1 MDVVSLFTYRTSK
14 DAAWTDAD
22 HSIKK
27 FVDAL
32 KGRPVRGY
40 GHILVHGAE
49 AKRQIDNETA
59 WQAVDWFGEM
69 AVRILVERGV
79 TSALLVP
86 VPDAG
91 SAVGMTLCRTTALAR
106 AVERESGGA
115 FSVLDVLR
123 WDRARISASAGG
135 GSRSAADLFEHLRM
149 REGGGELPGR
159 CVLIDDVVTTGGHLR
174 ACAAMLRRAGMRV
187 EMAIC
192 GVKSDPVPV
201 ADPFRERVDV
211 LEDSEFASGAG

>member
-1 MDVVSLFTYRTSK
+1 MIVVSLFTYRTSK

-40 GHILVHGAE
+40 GHILVRGAG
-49 AKRQIDNETA
+49 AKRQIDGETA

-69 AVRILVERGV
+69 AVRILLERGV
-79 TSALLVP
+79 RSARVVP

-91 SAVGMTLCRTTALAR
+91 SRVGVTLCRTMALAR
-106 AVERESGGA
+106 GVERESGGA
-115 FSVLDVLR
+115 FGVLDVLR

-135 GSRSAADLFEHLRM
+135 GSRSAAHLFEHLRM
-149 REGGGELPGR
+149 REGGVGAAGR
-159 CVLIDDVVTTGGHLR
+159 CALIDDVVTTGGHLR
-174 ACAAMLRRAGMRV
+174 ACAAFLKLHGV
-187 EMAIC
+187 QVDLAIC
-192 GVKSDPVPV
+192 GVKSDAEPVD
-201 ADPFRERVDV
+201 DPFCQRVDV
-211 LEDSEFASGAG
+211 LEDFEPPGGRS